1 MAKVDI
7 WGGVD
12 MKEERAREWCAVLES
27 SFPPRC
33 EQKSLESGGVE
44 EWSVLT
50 IVMFSNQHLYLNSPN
65 QDRSHSKNCVF

>member
-1 MAKVDI
+1 MAKEDI

-44 EWSVLT
+44 CSVT
-50 IVMFSNQHLYLNSPN
+50 STSI
-65 QDRSHSKNCVF
+65 